1 MAMAAS
7 LSAAP
12 GKSMPWAMNRE
23 PTSFTR
29 ARMVTPDQLG
39 FSPYEDGAIEHR
51 HYHGAIVDT
60 MSYQFTWNVSRNAS
74 DKTPA
79 IFFCLS
85 G

>member
-1 MAMAAS
+1 
-7 LSAAP
+7 
-12 GKSMPWAMNRE
+12 
-23 PTSFTR
+23 
-29 ARMVTPDQLG
+29 MVTPDQLG